1 MGSDAQSVSGGR
13 VTDYDR
19 VGGRPVVIAVIDR
32 FHERVL
38 GDLSVADQIDRSEL
52 PALKRHHISVVTRA
66 LGGPS
71 SRTEPRIDRLESLAT
86 DLSDGRILDHLVAAL
101 IESGVPDFITSRVLR
116 TLL

>member
-1 MGSDAQSVSGGR
+1 MDGEAQSISGGR

-19 VGGRPVVIAVIDR
+19 VGGRPVVIAVIER

-38 GDLSVADQIDRSEL
+38 GDPFVADQIDRFEL
-52 PALKRHHISVVTRA
+52 PELKRHHINVVTRA
-66 LGGPS
+66 LGGRS
-71 SRTEPRIDRLESLAT
+71 SKTEPRIDQLKSLAT
-86 DLSDGRILDHLVAAL
+86 DISDGRILDHLAAAL